1 MKTPKSSTRAA
12 RIGCPLFS
20 SCTHN
25 LSFHPSVWFPSVP
38 ADLSLRRPS
47 RSTKPQSPWRPSSV
61 SRRRRRSFSSDQ
73 NTPTL
78 TRTHPLTPPAPEW
91 PAWLEAAGRICFWR
105 KSRCVY
111 LKIQTSLTTFRQFL
125 HLTSEYDFIWLK
137 SSEPVEFVCFLPHV
151 PLITHKA
158 SFHFLMKHG
167 KVLRSHI
174 KLKSKQEPHSCCCHK
189 RCVMLQFMSLSSENK
204 SDNTTD

>member
-91 PAWLEAAGRICFWR
+91 PAWLEAAGWICFWR

-111 LKIQTSLTTFRQFL
+111 LKNTDVFDHIQTVFTSNFWVWFHMAKIIRACGVCLFFTSCSLNNPQGFISFSNETRQSVTF
-125 HLTSEYDFIWLK
+125 
-137 SSEPVEFVCFLPHV
+137 
-151 PLITHKA
+151 
-158 SFHFLMKHG
+158 
-167 KVLRSHI
+167 SHQI
-174 KLKSKQEPHSCCCHK
+174 KI
-189 RCVMLQFMSLSSENK
+189 
-204 SDNTTD
+204 

>member
-111 LKIQTSLTTFRQFL
+111 LKNTDVFDHIQTVF
-125 HLTSEYDFIWLK
+125 TSNFWVWFHMAQIIRACGVCLFFT
-137 SSEPVEFVCFLPHV
+137 SCFLNNPQGF
-151 PLITHKA
+151 I
-158 SFHFLMKHG
+158 SFSNETQQSVTF
-167 KVLRSHI
+167 SHQI
-174 KLKSKQEPHSCCCHK
+174 K
-189 RCVMLQFMSLSSENK
+189 F
-204 SDNTTD
+204 